1 MDSDDDAKNGVQ
13 QFLSSLAA
21 SFFEE
26 GIDKLVSPYDKCLN
40 NAINP
45 IQLLYTN
52 RSIEDLGYF
61 YTGPPFYHAIN
72 RPISLPPTSSPRVK
86 FRLFTPSNPEE
97 AYEQEITQE
106 SLSNSTFDPTLETK
120 FLIHGFMSDLDYDD
134 VRFETKD
141 LLLRIGNY
149 NVFIVD
155 WTQHNGFPYAQAVA
169 NTRVVGALV
178 AKMIHF
184 LMNETGITPES
195 IHLIGHSLG
204 AHTSGYAGERIP
216 GLGRITGLDPAGPYF
231 QDADREVRLDRTD
244 ALFVDVIHT
253 DGAENILGG
262 LGISDP
268 IGHVDFYPNGGR
280 RQLGCVYS
288 STGDTAVGAAIN
300 FTTKWIQN
308 GCDHGRANMYF
319 LESINTTVCRFLSVQ
334 CSSYGGYEQGLCPP
348 ENSTIVDM
356 GFHLKKPED
365 SPPVKFYLRTK
376 AEEPHCLEDS
386 IHLR

>member
-1 MDSDDDAKNGVQ
+1 MLVKVYGVDAVSKKCVFEWFKRFRDGKVDVKDEPRSGRPPTSTTPDNIERVRRMLADDLRLSLRMIAEELKMSLDS
-13 QFLSSLAA
+13 
-21 SFFEE
+21 
-26 GIDKLVSPYDKCLN
+26 VSNIIHEHLQK
-40 NAINP
+40 
-45 IQLLYTN
+45 LLYTN

-141 LLLRIGNY
+141 VLLRVGNY

-216 GLGRITGLDPAGPYF
+216 GLGRITGIYLYF
-231 QDADREVRLDRTD
+231 HNR
-244 ALFVDVIHT
+244 I
-253 DGAENILGG
+253 GWNINSVVE
-262 LGISDP
+262 I
-268 IGHVDFYPNGGR
+268 NN
-280 RQLGCVYS
+280 
-288 STGDTAVGAAIN
+288 DTI
-300 FTTKWIQN
+300 I
-308 GCDHGRANMYF
+308 
-319 LESINTTVCRFLSVQ
+319 INTLNTELV
-334 CSSYGGYEQGLCPP
+334 
-348 ENSTIVDM
+348 
-356 GFHLKKPED
+356 
-365 SPPVKFYLRTK
+365 
-376 AEEPHCLEDS
+376 
-386 IHLR
+386 